1 MILWKLFLL
10 KAEGEIVNY
19 NKSITATVY
28 VINDGKVLLHQHK
41 KYKTWFPLGGHIE
54 EDEFPHEAAIREVK
68 EESGFDVTLIET
80 ELAPEIELARVK
92 RIPAPFCLL
101 HEGIGGVENFFDFIY
116 IAETTETDP
125 HPEGNESKE
134 FKWFSYED
142 LLGNDIKPH
151 VKNTAIAIL
160 DYLKIH

>member
-1 MILWKLFLL
+1 M
-10 KAEGEIVNY
+10 EINKPMKY

-54 EDEFPHEAAIREVK
+54 EDEFPHEAAVREVK

-80 ELAPEIELARVK
+80 ELAPPIELARVK

-101 HEGIGGVENFFDFIY
+101 HEGTPGVENFFDFIY
-116 IAETTETDP
+116 IAKTNEIVP
-125 HPEGNESKE
+125 HPANDESKE
-134 FKWFSYED
+134 FKWFSYDE
-142 LLGNDIKPH
+142 LKTWDIKPH
-151 VKNTAIAIL
+151 IKNTALAIL
-160 DYLKIH
+160 DFYNNISN

>member
-1 MILWKLFLL
+1 MK
-10 KAEGEIVNY
+10 Y

-28 VINDGKVLLHQHK
+28 VINNRKVLLHQHK

-80 ELAPEIELARVK
+80 ELAPEIDLARVK

-116 IAETTETDP
+116 IAETTETEP
-125 HPEGNESKE
+125 HPEGDESKE
-134 FKWFSYED
+134 FKWFSYEE
-142 LLGNDIKPH
+142 LQKYDIKPH
-151 VKNTAIAIL
+151 VKNTALAIL
-160 DYLKIH
+160 DYYRSNITGGSNG

>member
-1 MILWKLFLL
+1 MEINKLMRY
-10 KAEGEIVNY
+10 K
-19 NKSITATVY
+19 KSITATVY

-116 IAETTETDP
+116 IAETTETEP
-125 HPEGNESKE
+125 HPEGDESKE
-134 FKWFSYED
+134 FKWFSYEE
-142 LLGNDIKPH
+142 LISYDIKPH
-151 VKNTAIAIL
+151 VRNTAIAIL
-160 DYLKIH
+160 DYLK